1 TATDTKRGYRGGL
14 LIRRLVGVRWLTAEL
29 RDRGVRERCASTTTT
44 FLSNEPGAPWTSP
57 RRIGR
62 TAPE

>member
-44 FLSNEPGAPWTSP
+44 FLSNSSTSLRSSLEGP
-57 RRIGR
+57 K
-62 TAPE
+62 